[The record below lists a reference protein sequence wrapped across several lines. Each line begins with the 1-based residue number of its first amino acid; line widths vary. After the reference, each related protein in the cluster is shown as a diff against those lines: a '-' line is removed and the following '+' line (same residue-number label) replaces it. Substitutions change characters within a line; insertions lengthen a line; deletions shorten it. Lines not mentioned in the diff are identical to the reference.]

1 MRSYISKPSL
11 SLSVMVVVSKQKA
24 MTNGKSCIFCY
35 FWNEMTLRRMWS
47 FFHLLSP
54 HDPFLPEREQGGAAA
69 PVPSPRPRLRLWW
82 LSLLWSPVPPHRPRR
97 ELPPG
102 AAVKAGQTQ
111 CLGTA
116 RSPWRCQPDP
126 APASAAAKI
135 DLLRGRGRLRGGE
148 AGPPCP
154 PYRDPT
160 NPAPASLSSGSPR
173 KFPHPQETCDT
184 FPKDTLVVQ
193 CQCQHIS

>member
-1 MRSYISKPSL
+1 
-11 SLSVMVVVSKQKA
+11 
-24 MTNGKSCIFCY
+24 
-35 FWNEMTLRRMWS
+35 MTLRRMWS
-47 FFHLLSP
+47 FFHLLTVTHSYLSESKEEPQRLSP
-54 HDPFLPEREQGGAAA
+54 LRGQDSDCGG
-69 PVPSPRPRLRLWW
+69 SLSSGLR
-82 LSLLWSPVPPHRPRR
+82 SYRGPRR

-135 DLLRGRGRLRGGE
+135 DLLRGRARLRGGE

-160 NPAPASLSSGSPR
+160 NPAPASLFSGSPR
-173 KFPHPQETCDT
+173 KCPHPQETCDKIEHK
-184 FPKDTLVVQ
+184 FPKETLVAQ
-193 CQCQHIS
+193 CSC